1 MEEEM
6 ADPDE
11 ALHAKQDEE
20 WRAFLT
26 NHCAHLGADCAE
38 KIEILVKM
46 YQDID
51 FARLFHD
58 ILFLGDVLHGEKDG
72 IWNEAQVMAQ
82 LEPDSSKWT
91 VEMFRSIE
99 FKINHGGF
107 YREDF
112 EPARCFFLQGVVLG
126 NDPERPNLYEAT
138 EDPSEELT
146 PKAMQDL
153 PPTINIMRQTL
164 DKARGAVQAF
174 VRKISTTRVKSNAEG
189 KMDKGVEQLLADHEY
204 MRIELD
210 AELEKARQDLKSL
223 IALHDWIHEADLI
236 FNPNSGEHA
245 PNVLVP
251 AVFAASIEPNST
263 AWRFELL
270 DMVIGGD
277 NPTIQTWPRITF
289 YNMLSPGY
297 EGCVIGHDESKP
309 VVRRRLCEQ
318 SYRIDNGEED
328 SDEEDNDEQ
337 DNTPRDDTHIE
348 SSDEESSDEE
358 SSDEESFPVAVT
370 PVTPMTP
377 VEPVARMLTDAEV
390 QSMWGFL
397 DGLR

>member
-1 MEEEM
+1 M

-38 KIEILVKM
+38 KIEILLMK

-58 ILFLGDVLHGEKDG
+58 ILFLSDVLHGEKYG
-72 IWNEAQVMAQ
+72 IWAEAQVMAQ
-82 LEPDSSKWT
+82 LQPDSSNWT
-91 VEMFRSIE
+91 VEMFRSIG
-99 FKINHGGF
+99 FKIKHGGF
-107 YREDF
+107 YRADF
-112 EPARCFFLQGVVLG
+112 ELAQCFFLQGVVLG
-126 NDPERPNLYEAT
+126 NDPERPNLYEDKDDAG
-138 EDPSEELT
+138 ENLT
-146 PKAMQDL
+146 PKAVEDL
-153 PPTINIMRQTL
+153 PKRINIMRQTL
-164 DKARGAVQAF
+164 GKARTAVQAF
-174 VRKISTTRVKSNAEG
+174 LRKISTTRVKSNAEG
-189 KMDKGVEQLLADHEY
+189 EMDKGVEELPADREF

-210 AELEKARQDLKSL
+210 AELEKASQDLKSL
-223 IALHDWIHEADLI
+223 IAFHAWIHEEDLI

-251 AVFAASIEPNST
+251 AVFAASIVPNST

-270 DMVIGGD
+270 NMVIDGD
-277 NPTIQTWPRITF
+277 DETIQTWPQITF

-297 EGCVIGHDESKP
+297 EGCVIGNDESKP

-328 SDEEDNDEQ
+328 SDEEDSDEEDNDEQ
-337 DNTPRDDTHIE
+337 DNTPRDDTHM
-348 SSDEESSDEE
+348 ESSDEE

-370 PVTPMTP
+370 PVTPVTP
-377 VEPVARMLTDAEV
+377 PAPLLTAQETEE
-390 QSMWGFL
+390 MWGFL
-397 DGLR
+397 NDFL